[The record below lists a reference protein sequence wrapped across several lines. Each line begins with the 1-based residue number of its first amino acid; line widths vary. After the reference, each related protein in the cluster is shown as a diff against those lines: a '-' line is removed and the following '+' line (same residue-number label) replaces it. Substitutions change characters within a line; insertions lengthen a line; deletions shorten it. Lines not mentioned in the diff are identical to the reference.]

1 MTTKVKILIIEDDP
15 LQAQEMAVF
24 AHNAGCEVVGIAYN
38 GEQAVGLAETH
49 QPELLLCD
57 VVLPGEID
65 GIQAAAIIRQTRN
78 MPVVFLTNDR
88 EPLTKQRIKRSGE
101 TYLPKPFT
109 ESQLVDAMEFAL
121 LDAESE
127 KPAPRDLLELNGGYF
142 FHEYKTG
149 KYRKVI
155 AGDILY
161 IQSKKHHSEVF
172 LADKQY
178 FTISIGISD
187 LAAMFSEPEI
197 HRVHRSYIANT
208 RRVEYIKA
216 NRLYFPQRSRGIP
229 IGDKYRSGLEEI
241 LLRSK
246 K

>member
-1 MTTKVKILIIEDDP
+1 MSTVKILIIEDDP

-24 AHNAGCEVVGIAYN
+24 VRNAGYAVVGIVSN
-38 GEQAVGLAETH
+38 GERAIGLADTH
-49 QPELLLCD
+49 QPDLLLCD
-57 VVLPGEID
+57 VVLPGDLD
-65 GIQAAAIIRQTRN
+65 GIQTAAIIRQTRN
-78 MPVVFLTNDR
+78 VPVVFLTNDR
-88 EPLTKQRIKRSGE
+88 DPLTKQRIKRSGE

-109 ESQLVDAMEFAL
+109 EPQLVDAMEFAL
-121 LDAESE
+121 LDGESE
-127 KPAPRDLLELNGGYF
+127 KPAPRDLLELNGSYF

-161 IQSKKHHSEVF
+161 IQSKKHHAEVF
-172 LADKQY
+172 LADKQH

-187 LAAMFSEPEI
+187 LDAVFREPEI
-197 HRVHRSYIANT
+197 RRVHRSYIANT
-208 RRVEYIKA
+208 RRVESLKA
-216 NRLYFPQRSRGIP
+216 NRLYFPQSSRGIP

-241 LLRSK
+241 LLQSK